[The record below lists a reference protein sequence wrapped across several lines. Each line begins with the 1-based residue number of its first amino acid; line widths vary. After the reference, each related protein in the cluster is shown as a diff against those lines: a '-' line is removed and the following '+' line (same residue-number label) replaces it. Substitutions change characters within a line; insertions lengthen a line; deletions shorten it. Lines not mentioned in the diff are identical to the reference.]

1 MTRSRGLH
9 DRADDGD
16 DGCEDQ
22 VVATTDFVGD
32 DASAESTNETTALQG
47 SDDVGLKI
55 GSRYTLQFGEAVSAD
70 DCVSTVQKRVST
82 LCKILLLEGVHGQDT
97 ADDTGIHTEKHTT
110 EASLSLSANICVT
123 MSRGQHSPSLPERTR
138 AIRRSLGDPA

>member
-47 SDDVGLKI
+47 GDNVGLKI
-55 GSRYTLQFGEAVSAD
+55 GFRYTLQFGEAVSAGYRVNTAKKRTD
-70 DCVSTVQKRVST
+70 AVQNLTS
-82 LCKILLLEGVHGQDT
+82 
-97 ADDTGIHTEKHTT
+97 
-110 EASLSLSANICVT
+110 
-123 MSRGQHSPSLPERTR
+123 
-138 AIRRSLGDPA
+138 